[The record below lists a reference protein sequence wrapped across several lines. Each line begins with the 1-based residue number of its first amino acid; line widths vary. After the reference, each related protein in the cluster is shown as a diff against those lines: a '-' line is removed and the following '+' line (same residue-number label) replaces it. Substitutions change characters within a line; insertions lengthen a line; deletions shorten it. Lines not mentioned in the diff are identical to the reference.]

1 MLTSIVATDRDKVSV
16 MRHETEHM
24 KWLSLSLTKS
34 SGDFGRVELSISTE
48 VAQRLVEG
56 LLLELAQMQTKT
68 TKTEQV
74 DQQGAAQRAALKA
87 QILTEISED
96 IAVLSGHAW
105 TGTDCDAVAEAIMA
119 GDIRHVRI
127 AS

>member
-1 MLTSIVATDRDKVSV
+1 MLTSIVATDRDNVSV

-56 LLLELAQMQTKT
+56 LLLELAQIKAP
-68 TKTEQV
+68 E
-74 DQQGAAQRAALKA
+74 AERLANQRAAQAAALRA
-87 QILTEISED
+87 QILAEISED

-105 TGTDCDAVAEAIMA
+105 TGTDCEAVADAIWA

-127 AS
+127 VS

>member
-16 MRHETEHM
+16 MRHETERM

-56 LLLELAQMQTKT
+56 LLLELAQTQT
-68 TKTEQV
+68 
-74 DQQGAAQRAALKA
+74 
-87 QILTEISED
+87 
-96 IAVLSGHAW
+96 
-105 TGTDCDAVAEAIMA
+105 EAS
-119 GDIRHVRI
+119 DR
-127 AS
+127 

>member
-48 VAQRLVEG
+48 VAQRLIEG
-56 LLLELAQMQTKT
+56 LLLELAQIKAPGA
-68 TKTEQV
+68 EQHSN
-74 DQQGAAQRAALKA
+74 QRAAQAAALRA
-87 QILTEISED
+87 QILAEISED

-105 TGTDCDAVAEAIMA
+105 TGTDCEAVADAIWA
-119 GDIRHVRI
+119 GDIRHVRV

>member
-1 MLTSIVATDRDKVSV
+1 MLTSIVATDRDNVSV

-56 LLLELAQMQTKT
+56 LLLELAQIKAP
-68 TKTEQV
+68 EIERL
-74 DQQGAAQRAALKA
+74 ANQRAAQAAALRA
-87 QILTEISED
+87 QILAEISED

-105 TGTDCDAVAEAIMA
+105 TGTDCEAVADAIWA